1 MRALGGCDG
10 PLKVG
15 VIPRVDNTGPFDP
28 RGKGVGHD
36 LPQLR
41 HEWPLDVLLLAA
53 CEHNRYVQ
61 NVRGLRQRQRMTLH
75 HLEGKGLNP
84 LHGANLMVDQEYGG
98 VLSRE
103 EVAHLFSSCDAG
115 RLPAASAT
123 GSLFQST
130 SASKPSGSRKNTL
143 SLEPKTVM
151 VPSEAPNCIRRTRT
165 CSNVSRLLALRPK

>member
-1 MRALGGCDG
+1 MRALGGCNG
-10 PLKVG
+10 LLKIG

-53 CEHNRYVQ
+53 REHDGDVE

-75 HLEGKGLNP
+75 DLEGQGLDP
-84 LHGANLMVDQEYGG
+84 LHGTHLMVDQEQGG
-98 VLSRE
+98 VLCRE
-103 EVAHLFSSCDAG
+103 AVAHMVSSCDAG
-115 RLPAASAT
+115 LLPAARAT

-143 SLEPKTVM
+143 SLVPKSVM
-151 VPSEAPNCIRRTRT
+151 VPSEAPNCLRRTRM